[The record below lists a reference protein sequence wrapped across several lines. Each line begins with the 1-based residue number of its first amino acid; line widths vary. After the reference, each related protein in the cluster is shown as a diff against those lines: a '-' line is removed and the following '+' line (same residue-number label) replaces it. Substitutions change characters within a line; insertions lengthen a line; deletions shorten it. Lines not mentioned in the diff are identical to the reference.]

1 MAKIKMVPKILAIVI
16 AVLAMPAITGAQD
29 RSIVVASTTSTV
41 NSGLFDTIVRQF
53 TKETRIEVRVV
64 GVGTGQALRIAE
76 RGDADIVFVHHKPSE
91 LTFVKNGFGVE
102 RFAVM
107 FNDFVI
113 VGPAVDPAKIK
124 GATVAEETYRKIT
137 DTKSVFVSRGD
148 DSGTHKKSLEIWK
161 LAGIDAAQFSGKW
174 YREAGAGMGATLN
187 IAVSVGGYT
196 LTDRATWEKFGN
208 KGDHVILSE
217 GDPKL
222 RNQYGIIVVNPL
234 VHGHVKKQDAEA
246 FVDWV
251 VSATGQ
257 SAINRYTV
265 NGKQVFFA
273 NAGKE

>member
-1 MAKIKMVPKILAIVI
+1 MVPKILAIVI
-16 AVLAMPAITGAQD
+16 AVLAMPAIAGAQY

-91 LTFVKNGFGVE
+91 LAFVKNGFGVE

-124 GATVAEETYRKIT
+124 GATVVEETYRKIT

-161 LAGIDAAQFSGKW
+161 LAGIDVAQFSGKW

-222 RNQYGIIVVNPL
+222 RNQYGIIVVNPS

-251 VSATGQ
+251 ISATGQ